1 MKKNKGNKLAS
12 SLKMDAKKPFVA
24 VLLIQT
30 IYAGMFLVSKAAF
43 NVGMNNF
50 IFVFYR
56 QAAATVFLVPLAI
69 IFER

>member
-1 MKKNKGNKLAS
+1 
-12 SLKMDAKKPFVA
+12 MDAKKPFVA